1 MLNIQAKLKNS
12 FLLAD
17 DNAKLSMSRS
27 ISESVP
33 NLKRASMKNLEKSK
47 SLELPDESTEER
59 KRLMLK
65 TDIEK
70 YTHLLV
76 GKVRDTQMIFSFFIE
91 ASIID
96 VD

>member
-1 MLNIQAKLKNS
+1 
-12 FLLAD
+12 
-17 DNAKLSMSRS
+17 
-27 ISESVP
+27 
-33 NLKRASMKNLEKSK
+33 MKNLEKSK
-47 SLELPDESTEER
+47 SFECDDLAEER

>member
-1 MLNIQAKLKNS
+1 
-12 FLLAD
+12 
-17 DNAKLSMSRS
+17 
-27 ISESVP
+27 
-33 NLKRASMKNLEKSK
+33 MKNLEKSK
-47 SLELPDESTEER
+47 SFECPNDSAEER